1 MNSMTRNITFLSSL
15 ILFSCTK
22 DDFTWNV
29 KKLPCV
35 ITFYNSSEDFFSQVS
50 MAGMTNNTFG
60 TGPKNFYKDKIIKVK
75 KGQAYDLQVNFQ
87 TTSPAVSVYAYF
99 DWNGDGDFLDSDES
113 VLISSNFNFTSV
125 TKSITVPS
133 NAVKGEYYARFIV
146 RAGPGSTT
154 SSAPCIGGY
163 YGEVEDYPLVIE

>member
-1 MNSMTRNITFLSSL
+1 MTRNITFLSSL

-29 KKLPCV
+29 KKLPCF
-35 ITFYNSSEDFFSQVS
+35 IAFTNSSEDFFSQVS

-113 VLISSNFNFTSV
+113 VLISSNINFTSV

-146 RAGPGSTT
+146 RAGSTI
-154 SSAPCIGGY
+154 SSDPCFENDS

>member
-1 MNSMTRNITFLSSL
+1 MTRNITFLSSL

-29 KKLPCV
+29 KKLPCF
-35 ITFYNSSEDFFSQVS
+35 IAFTNSSEDFFSQVS
-50 MAGMTNNTFG
+50 MSGMTNNTFG
-60 TGPKNFYKDKIIKVK
+60 TGPNNFYKDKIIKVK

-146 RAGPGSTT
+146 RAGSTI
-154 SSAPCIGGY
+154 SSDPCFENDS

>member
-1 MNSMTRNITFLSSL
+1 MTRNITFLSSL

-29 KKLPCV
+29 KKLPCF
-35 ITFYNSSEDFFSQVS
+35 IAFTNSSEDFFSQVS

-60 TGPKNFYKDKIIKVK
+60 TGPNNFYKDKIIKVK

-87 TTSPAVSVYAYF
+87 TSSPAVSVYAYF

-146 RAGPGSTT
+146 RAGSTI
-154 SSAPCIGGY
+154 SSDPCFENDS

>member
-1 MNSMTRNITFLSSL
+1 MTRNITFLSSL

-29 KKLPCV
+29 KKLPCF
-35 ITFYNSSEDFFSQVS
+35 IAFTNSSEDFFSQVS

-60 TGPKNFYKDKIIKVK
+60 TGPNNFYKDKIIKVK

-146 RAGPGSTT
+146 RAGSTI
-154 SSAPCIGGY
+154 SSDPCFENDS

>member
-1 MNSMTRNITFLSSL
+1 MTRNITFLSSL

-29 KKLPCV
+29 KKLPCF
-35 ITFYNSSEDFFSQVS
+35 IAFTNSSEDFFSQVS

-60 TGPKNFYKDKIIKVK
+60 TGPNNFYKDKIIKVK

>member
-1 MNSMTRNITFLSSL
+1 MTRNITFLSSL

-29 KKLPCV
+29 KKLPCF
-35 ITFYNSSEDFFSQVS
+35 IAFTNSSEDFFSQVS

-113 VLISSNFNFTSV
+113 VLISSNINFTSV

>member
-1 MNSMTRNITFLSSL
+1 MNSITRNIAFLSIL
-15 ILFSCTK
+15 ILFGCTK

-35 ITFYNSSEDFFSQVS
+35 ITFYNSSEDFFTQVS
-50 MAGMTNNTFG
+50 MAGMTNNTLG
-60 TGPKNFYKDKIIKVK
+60 TGPNNFYKDKIIKVK
-75 KGQAYDLQVNFQ
+75 KGQAYDLLVNFQ
-87 TTSPAVSVYAYF
+87 TTSPAVGVYAYF

-113 VLISSNFNFTSV
+113 TLVSSNINFTNV

-133 NAVKGEYYARFIV
+133 NAVAGEYFARFIV
-146 RAGPGSTT
+146 RAGSTI
-154 SSAPCIGGY
+154 SSDPCFESDS